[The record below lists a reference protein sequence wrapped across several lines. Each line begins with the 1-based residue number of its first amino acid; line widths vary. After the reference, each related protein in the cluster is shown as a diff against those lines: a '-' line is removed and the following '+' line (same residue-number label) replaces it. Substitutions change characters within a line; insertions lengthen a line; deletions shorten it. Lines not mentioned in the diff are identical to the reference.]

1 MPGVR
6 SPRRSAPEIIASA
19 MRSLYDPVGLP
30 ASSLTHTS
38 AWPGGTTRVN
48 GNTGVSPMPDRA
60 EVPGGLIGAIIAF
73 RRPEEPRGAPG
84 RGAHRSRARQQ
95 DLRASRTQGFTD
107 GELFYAIEPGIPWT
121 GMPAWTSG
129 TDEGERDRGRS
140 WASFDTCRI

>member
-38 AWPGGTTRVN
+38 AWPGATTRVN

-60 EVPGGLIGAIIAF
+60 EVPGGLMYAIISF
-73 RRPEEPRGAPG
+73 RRPDDPHSSLRTREAVG
-84 RGAHRSRARQQ
+84 RRRLPTRTDSESGGTMSAIRRSLPAVAMLVAMGTSALVLAHPMTLKGTVA
-95 DLRASRTQGFTD
+95 AVERT
-107 GELFYAIEPGIPWT
+107 
-121 GMPAWTSG
+121 
-129 TDEGERDRGRS
+129 
-140 WASFDTCRI
+140 RIQ